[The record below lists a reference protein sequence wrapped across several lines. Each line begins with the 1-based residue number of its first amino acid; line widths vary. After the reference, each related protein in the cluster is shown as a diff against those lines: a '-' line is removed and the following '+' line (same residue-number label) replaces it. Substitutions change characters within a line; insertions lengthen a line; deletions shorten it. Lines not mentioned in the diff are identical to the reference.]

1 MSFETLLVKF
11 FGGEM
16 LKAVIIDGWAYC
28 PLHKTKLCRV
38 DVGACA
44 KGIKLWCKQC
54 RAEIEFDT

>member
-1 MSFETLLVKF
+1 
-11 FGGEM
+11 M
-16 LKAVIIDGWAYC
+16 LKAIIIDGWACC